1 MENSSKALII
11 AGTILIVMLV
21 IGAGMF
27 LFGRAGSLSGTVQKN
42 WSQDEVLAFNQKFLK
57 YDGEQKGSR
66 VKELITAVNKSNAST
81 DITVSFS
88 SSKYVT
94 KSSNKEWYP
103 TAQLINSKN
112 YKVSFEYDG
121 GVITLVTI
129 SDDIEINI

>member
-11 AGTILIVMLV
+11 AGTILIIMLV

-27 LFGRAGSLSGTVQKN
+27 LFGGAGSLSSTVQNN

-57 YDGEQKGSR
+57 YDGNQKGSR

-81 DITVSFS
+81 DITVSIS
-88 SSKYVT
+88 GYVN
-94 KSSNKEWYP
+94 KSNNEWYP

-112 YKVSFEYDG
+112 YNVSFGYES
-121 GVITLVTI
+121 GVITSVTI
-129 SDDIEINI
+129 SD

>member
-27 LFGRAGSLSGTVQKN
+27 LFSRAGSLSGTVQNN

-81 DITVSFS
+81 EITVSIS
-88 SSKYVT
+88 DSDYVK
-94 KSSNKEWYP
+94 KSNNEWYP
-103 TAQLINSKN
+103 TAKLINSKN
-112 YKVSFEYDG
+112 YYVSFGYDG
-121 GVITLVTI
+121 GVITLVAI
-129 SDDIEINI
+129 SD

>member
-11 AGTILIVMLV
+11 AGTILIIMLV

-27 LFGRAGSLSGTVQKN
+27 LFSRAGSLSSTVQHN

-81 DITVSFS
+81 EITVSIS
-88 SSKYVT
+88 DSDYVNKSKDEY
-94 KSSNKEWYP
+94 YP
-103 TAQLINSKN
+103 TANLINSKN
-112 YKVSFEYDG
+112 YKVSFAYDG

-129 SDDIEINI
+129 SD

>member
-11 AGTILIVMLV
+11 AGTILIIMLV
-21 IGAGMF
+21 IGAGML
-27 LFGRAGSLSGTVQKN
+27 LFGRAGSLSSTVQNN

-81 DITVSFS
+81 EIRVSIS
-88 SSKYVT
+88 KSKYVNPS
-94 KSSNKEWYP
+94 KNEYYP
-103 TAQLINSKN
+103 TANLINSKN
-112 YKVSFEYDG
+112 YKVSFGYEG

-129 SDDIEINI
+129 SE

>member
-11 AGTILIVMLV
+11 AGTILIIMLV

-27 LFGRAGSLSGTVQKN
+27 LFGRAGSLSSTVQNN

-81 DITVSFS
+81 DITVKIS
-88 SSKYVT
+88 SVYVNQSKDEY
-94 KSSNKEWYP
+94 YP

-112 YKVSFEYDG
+112 YKVSFGYEA

-129 SDDIEINI
+129 SD